1 MDENK
6 NPQEEIAEESEQ
18 TKVIKEA
25 AEHMAKKIRNDA
37 MTYGA
42 RMMCSVILQII
53 DKHLNQPAKIS
64 LRDYKRCITE
74 IVTVVS
80 VPLKKA
86 EEEKATQST
95 EQSDSETT
103 GDIGNE

>member
-6 NPQEEIAEESEQ
+6 KPQEKIAEESEQ

-25 AEHMAKKIRNDA
+25 AENMAKKIHNDA
-37 MTYGA
+37 MIYGA
-42 RMMCSVILQII
+42 RMMCNVILQII
-53 DKHLNQPAKIS
+53 DKHLNQPAKVS

-95 EQSDSETT
+95 E
-103 GDIGNE
+103 